1 MALWQYP
8 DMHQRFLRLRA
19 LPLLFAASSMS
30 FAVPALN
37 AQPSEAGEAERSLG
51 LPSGTVPETIFG
63 VPCKFH
69 AGNRDF
75 APTLQ
80 CLPDDII
87 NQPSIVVTVKT
98 LAEPQTRADMEAHF
112 REGLHER
119 MILRVFDKG
128 DFTLE
133 NDQES
138 VGFKALYQTDVGNRY
153 VWSVFSKGRK
163 IVVVATILSSVDI
176 DALVRDIET
185 KIFRAP
191 QS

>member
-1 MALWQYP
+1 
-8 DMHQRFLRLRA
+8 
-19 LPLLFAASSMS
+19 MS

-37 AQPSEAGEAERSLG
+37 AQSSEVGEAERSLG
-51 LPSGTVPETIFG
+51 LPSEIVPETIFG

-69 AGNRDF
+69 AGNQDF

-80 CLPDDII
+80 CLPNDII

-98 LAEPQTRADMEAHF
+98 LAEPQTRADMEARF

-119 MILRVFDKG
+119 MILRVVDKG

-153 VWSVFSKGRK
+153 VWSVLSKGRK
-163 IVVVATILSSVDI
+163 IVVVATILSYVDI

-185 KIFRAP
+185 KIFRSP